1 MGGLLEE
8 RVRTSPMKCRA
19 AEVFELVCIVAMA
32 AMTALLPIYRR
43 TPGRCRSRG
52 RIALMHRRVQVTSGA
67 MENCTH
73 TTFEYSA
80 GTILPAQRRR
90 REGGVV
96 REGGQVGIER
106 GQALQAGIGRD
117 DLVGLKTRIR
127 VIWSGGDMA
136 KLVLEVSD

>member
-1 MGGLLEE
+1 M
-8 RVRTSPMKCRA
+8 
-19 AEVFELVCIVAMA
+19 
-32 AMTALLPIYRR
+32 
-43 TPGRCRSRG
+43 
-52 RIALMHRRVQVTSGA
+52 
-67 MENCTH
+67 
-73 TTFEYSA
+73 
-80 GTILPAQRRR
+80 
-90 REGGVV
+90 